1 MHVVQVILQEAHTPA
16 MDIFSLGV
24 LLHVILV
31 GRLPMSATDAARLS
45 YYKTD
50 AWQYESMQSPH
61 WKALSITC
69 KDLLLMMLDRDPA
82 KRPTAAQVRVA
93 PVLLSLP
100 APLRCRRGPAK
111 RPPAAQVRVAPV
123 LLSLPQAAP
132 CCRGSAAVSTCAAD
146 DARPRP
152 RPAADRGAGACR
164 ACAAASAYVLR
175 LCCCLLLRATAAL
188 LSVSVRCE
196 NVRHLLLRVSD
207 PIPLLCDERK
217 QHRRD
222 THLRRG
228 RPPPRGRD
236 ATQRHR

>member
-82 KRPTAAQVRVA
+82 KRPT
-93 PVLLSLP
+93 
-100 APLRCRRGPAK
+100 
-111 RPPAAQVRVAPV
+111 AAQVRVAPV